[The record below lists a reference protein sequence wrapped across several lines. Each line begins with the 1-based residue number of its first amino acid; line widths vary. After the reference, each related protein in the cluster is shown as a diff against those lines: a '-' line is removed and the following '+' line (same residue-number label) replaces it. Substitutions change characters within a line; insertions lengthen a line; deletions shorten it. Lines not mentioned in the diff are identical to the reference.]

1 MGERTGGATAGQH
14 ICAGLLAH
22 VDAGKTTLS
31 EALLYKAGCLR
42 KLGRVDH
49 RDAFLDTDEAERER
63 GITIFS
69 KQALLP
75 LQDVQVTLVDTPGHV
90 DFSAEA
96 ERTLQILD
104 VAVLVISGT
113 DGVQGHTRTLWNLLK
128 EYDIPVFL
136 FVNKMDLPGPG
147 RKALA
152 DSLKQLD
159 AGCIDFT
166 APDAQREEELAMC
179 SEQRMEAYLEGRAA
193 TDEEIAALV
202 RSRKV
207 FPCWYGSALKLDGVD
222 ALLEGLRRFAP
233 RPEYPHTFGAS
244 VYKIA
249 RDPQGA
255 RLTFLKVTGGAL
267 HVRDTLCGED
277 EQGQWQEKAAQL
289 RLYSGAGF
297 TAADEVPAGGVCAV
311 TGLTRTRP
319 GQGLGH
325 QPDAAAPVLQPVLNY
340 QVLLPDGFDAHTALQ
355 MLRQLQEEDPQ
366 LHVTW
371 NEPLRQIHLQLMG
384 QVQLEILQRRLR
396 ERFGLEAS
404 FGPGSIL
411 YRETIKAPSVGV
423 GHFEPLRHYAEVH
436 LLLEPG
442 APGSGIQL
450 DSQCSEDVLDRNWQ
464 RLILSHLAE
473 CEHPGVLAGMPVTD
487 LRITLLTGKA
497 HLKHTEGGDFR
508 QATFRALRQG
518 LRKAESVLLEPY
530 YTFRLELPPDAVGR
544 GMADLQRMSASFAP
558 PRQEG
563 ETAVLEGTVPVAEI
577 QDYARQLAGYTHG
590 HGRLQCTLKG
600 YFPCHD
606 QPQVLERIGY
616 DPDADTDHP
625 ADSVFCSH
633 GAGFVVKWNE
643 VDKYQ
648 HLVTPLRP
656 SAQPE
661 QSSAPVRRAPA
672 ARGSAEEEKELEE
685 IFRRTYGE
693 GKWTTPLPSQV
704 TTRPLG
710 AMVFEA
716 ADEYLLVDGYNILF
730 AWDDLK
736 ELARQNLD
744 AARQSLMDILSNYQ
758 GFRQCA
764 VILVFDAYKVHHT
777 GEVMRYHNID
787 VVYTK
792 EAETADM
799 YIEQATY
806 KLSKNRRVRVAT
818 SDGMEQ
824 LIILGHGALRVSA
837 RTFRQEVEQ
846 ANSEIAAI
854 IQRHNSAN
862 KW

>member
-450 DSQCSEDVLDRNWQ
+450 DSRCSEDVLDRNWQ

-661 QSSAPVRRAPA
+661 QSSAPVRRASA

-704 TTRPLG
+704 ATRPLG

>member
-128 EYDIPVFL
+128 EYDIPAFL

-450 DSQCSEDVLDRNWQ
+450 DSRCSEDVLDRNWQ

-606 QPQVLERIGY
+606 QPQVLGRIGY

>member
-450 DSQCSEDVLDRNWQ
+450 DSRCSEDVLDRNWQ

>member
-450 DSQCSEDVLDRNWQ
+450 DSRCSEDVLDRNWQ

-736 ELARQNLD
+736 ELVRQNLD

>member
-1 MGERTGGATAGQH
+1 MGGRTGGATAGQH

-450 DSQCSEDVLDRNWQ
+450 DSRCSEDVLDRNWQ

-530 YTFRLELPPDAVGR
+530 YIFRLELPPDAVGR

-846 ANSEIAAI
+846 ANGEIAAI

>member
-128 EYDIPVFL
+128 EYDIPAFL

-450 DSQCSEDVLDRNWQ
+450 DSRCSEDVLDRNWQ

-661 QSSAPVRRAPA
+661 QSSAPMRRASA

>member
-179 SEQRMEAYLEGRAA
+179 SEQRMEAYLGGRAA

-648 HLVTPLRP
+648 HLATPLRP
-656 SAQPE
+656 SAQLE
-661 QSSAPVRRAPA
+661 QSSAPVRRASA

>member
-450 DSQCSEDVLDRNWQ
+450 DSRCSEDVLDRNWQ

-661 QSSAPVRRAPA
+661 QSSAPVRRASA
-672 ARGSAEEEKELEE
+672 VRGSAEEEKELEE

>member
-128 EYDIPVFL
+128 EYDIPAFL

-355 MLRQLQEEDPQ
+355 KLRQLEEEDPQ

-450 DSQCSEDVLDRNWQ
+450 DSRCSEDVLDRNWQ

>member
-411 YRETIKAPSVGV
+411 YRETIKASSVGV

-661 QSSAPVRRAPA
+661 QSSAPVRRASA

>member
-1 MGERTGGATAGQH
+1 MGERTGGANAGQQ

-49 RDAFLDTDEAERER
+49 RDAFLDTDAAERER

-75 LQDVQVTLVDTPGHV
+75 LEDVQVTLVDTPGHV

-147 RKALA
+147 KEALA
-152 DSLKQLD
+152 DALKQLD

-179 SEQRMEAYLEGRAA
+179 SEQRMEAYLEGRA
-193 TDEEIAALV
+193 TTNEEIAALV

-207 FPCWYGSALKLDGVD
+207 FPCWYGSALKLEGID

-255 RLTFLKVTGGAL
+255 RLTFLKVTGGVL

-297 TAADEVPAGGVCAV
+297 TAVDEVPAGGVCAV

-371 NEPLRQIHLQLMG
+371 NEQLRQIHLQLMG

-442 APGSGIQL
+442 TPGSGIQL
-450 DSQCSEDVLDRNWQ
+450 DSRCSEDVLDRNWQ

-530 YTFRLELPPDAVGR
+530 YTFRLELPPDTVGR
-544 GMADLQRMSASFAP
+544 GMADLQRMSASFEP

-563 ETAVLEGTVPVAEI
+563 EMAVLEGTVPVSEI
-577 QDYARQLAGYTHG
+577 QDYARHLAGYTHG

-600 YFPCHD
+600 YFPCHN
-606 QPQVLERIGY
+606 QPQVLESIGY

-633 GAGFVVKWNE
+633 GAGFVVKWDE

-648 HLVTPLRP
+648 HLEIPLRP

-661 QSSAPVRRAPA
+661 PSSAPVRRAAA
-672 ARGSAEEEKELEE
+672 ARGSLEEDKELEE
-685 IFRRTYGE
+685 IFRRTYGD

-716 ADEYLLVDGYNILF
+716 ADEYLLVDGYNIIF

-777 GEVMRYHNID
+777 GEVTRYHNID

-824 LIILGHGALRVSA
+824 LIVLGHGALRVSA

>member
-1 MGERTGGATAGQH
+1 
-14 ICAGLLAH
+14 
-22 VDAGKTTLS
+22 
-31 EALLYKAGCLR
+31 
-42 KLGRVDH
+42 
-49 RDAFLDTDEAERER
+49 
-63 GITIFS
+63 
-69 KQALLP
+69 
-75 LQDVQVTLVDTPGHV
+75 
-90 DFSAEA
+90 
-96 ERTLQILD
+96 
-104 VAVLVISGT
+104 
-113 DGVQGHTRTLWNLLK
+113 
-128 EYDIPVFL
+128 
-136 FVNKMDLPGPG
+136 
-147 RKALA
+147 
-152 DSLKQLD
+152 
-159 AGCIDFT
+159 
-166 APDAQREEELAMC
+166 
-179 SEQRMEAYLEGRAA
+179 
-193 TDEEIAALV
+193 
-202 RSRKV
+202 
-207 FPCWYGSALKLDGVD
+207 
-222 ALLEGLRRFAP
+222 
-233 RPEYPHTFGAS
+233 
-244 VYKIA
+244 
-249 RDPQGA
+249 
-255 RLTFLKVTGGAL
+255 
-267 HVRDTLCGED
+267 
-277 EQGQWQEKAAQL
+277 
-289 RLYSGAGF
+289 
-297 TAADEVPAGGVCAV
+297 
-311 TGLTRTRP
+311 
-319 GQGLGH
+319 
-325 QPDAAAPVLQPVLNY
+325 
-340 QVLLPDGFDAHTALQ
+340 
-355 MLRQLQEEDPQ
+355 
-366 LHVTW
+366 
-371 NEPLRQIHLQLMG
+371 
-384 QVQLEILQRRLR
+384 
-396 ERFGLEAS
+396 
-404 FGPGSIL
+404 
-411 YRETIKAPSVGV
+411 
-423 GHFEPLRHYAEVH
+423 
-436 LLLEPG
+436 
-442 APGSGIQL
+442 
-450 DSQCSEDVLDRNWQ
+450 
-464 RLILSHLAE
+464 
-473 CEHPGVLAGMPVTD
+473 
-487 LRITLLTGKA
+487 
-497 HLKHTEGGDFR
+497 
-508 QATFRALRQG
+508 
-518 LRKAESVLLEPY
+518 
-530 YTFRLELPPDAVGR
+530 
-544 GMADLQRMSASFAP
+544 MSASFAP

-764 VILVFDAYKVHHT
+764 VILVFDAYKVRHT

>member
-404 FGPGSIL
+404 FGPGGIL

-450 DSQCSEDVLDRNWQ
+450 DSRCSEDVLDRNWQ

-606 QPQVLERIGY
+606 QPQVLGRIGY

-661 QSSAPVRRAPA
+661 QSSAPVRRASA

-846 ANSEIAAI
+846 ANGEIAAI

>member
-355 MLRQLQEEDPQ
+355 MLRQLEEEDPQ

-384 QVQLEILQRRLR
+384 EVQLEILQRRLR

-450 DSQCSEDVLDRNWQ
+450 DSRCSEDVLDRNWQ

>member
-1 MGERTGGATAGQH
+1 M
-14 ICAGLLAH
+14 
-22 VDAGKTTLS
+22 
-31 EALLYKAGCLR
+31 
-42 KLGRVDH
+42 
-49 RDAFLDTDEAERER
+49 
-63 GITIFS
+63 
-69 KQALLP
+69 
-75 LQDVQVTLVDTPGHV
+75 
-90 DFSAEA
+90 
-96 ERTLQILD
+96 
-104 VAVLVISGT
+104 
-113 DGVQGHTRTLWNLLK
+113 
-128 EYDIPVFL
+128 
-136 FVNKMDLPGPG
+136 
-147 RKALA
+147 
-152 DSLKQLD
+152 
-159 AGCIDFT
+159 
-166 APDAQREEELAMC
+166 
-179 SEQRMEAYLEGRAA
+179 
-193 TDEEIAALV
+193 
-202 RSRKV
+202 
-207 FPCWYGSALKLDGVD
+207 
-222 ALLEGLRRFAP
+222 
-233 RPEYPHTFGAS
+233 
-244 VYKIA
+244 
-249 RDPQGA
+249 
-255 RLTFLKVTGGAL
+255 
-267 HVRDTLCGED
+267 
-277 EQGQWQEKAAQL
+277 
-289 RLYSGAGF
+289 
-297 TAADEVPAGGVCAV
+297 
-311 TGLTRTRP
+311 
-319 GQGLGH
+319 
-325 QPDAAAPVLQPVLNY
+325 
-340 QVLLPDGFDAHTALQ
+340 
-355 MLRQLQEEDPQ
+355 
-366 LHVTW
+366 
-371 NEPLRQIHLQLMG
+371 
-384 QVQLEILQRRLR
+384 
-396 ERFGLEAS
+396 
-404 FGPGSIL
+404 
-411 YRETIKAPSVGV
+411 
-423 GHFEPLRHYAEVH
+423 
-436 LLLEPG
+436 
-442 APGSGIQL
+442 
-450 DSQCSEDVLDRNWQ
+450 
-464 RLILSHLAE
+464 
-473 CEHPGVLAGMPVTD
+473 
-487 LRITLLTGKA
+487 
-497 HLKHTEGGDFR
+497 
-508 QATFRALRQG
+508 
-518 LRKAESVLLEPY
+518 
-530 YTFRLELPPDAVGR
+530 
-544 GMADLQRMSASFAP
+544 
-558 PRQEG
+558 
-563 ETAVLEGTVPVAEI
+563 
-577 QDYARQLAGYTHG
+577 
-590 HGRLQCTLKG
+590 
-600 YFPCHD
+600 
-606 QPQVLERIGY
+606 LERIGY

>member
-128 EYDIPVFL
+128 EYDIPAFL

-450 DSQCSEDVLDRNWQ
+450 DSRCSEDVLDRNWQ

>member
-450 DSQCSEDVLDRNWQ
+450 DSRCSEDVLDRNWQ

-606 QPQVLERIGY
+606 QPQVLGRIGY

-661 QSSAPVRRAPA
+661 QSSAPVRRASA

>member
-450 DSQCSEDVLDRNWQ
+450 DSRCSEDVLDRNWQ

-672 ARGSAEEEKELEE
+672 ARGSAEEEKKLEE

>member
-661 QSSAPVRRAPA
+661 QSSAPVRRASA